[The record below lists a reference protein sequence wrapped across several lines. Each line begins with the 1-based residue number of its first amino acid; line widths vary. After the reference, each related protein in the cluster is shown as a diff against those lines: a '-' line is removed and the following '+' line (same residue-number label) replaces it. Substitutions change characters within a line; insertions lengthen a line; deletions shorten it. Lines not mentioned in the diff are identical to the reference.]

1 MRTASRRPFFR
12 TTAIAIAAAVGLASA
27 PASLALATETA
38 ESVAPADPSTM
49 RIATSGFVDS
59 FNPFTSI
66 YLTPTNSLRYIYE
79 NLVQYSQED
88 GSPIGGL
95 AESWESEEGG
105 AKWVYTIR
113 EGMKWSDDEPITSE
127 DVKWT
132 YEQMMT
138 DEVMATAN
146 GSLVANFES
155 VEAPDD
161 HTLVINLKQPQAAV
175 PGTEIPVV
183 PEHIWSK
190 IDDPG
195 KFANDKDV
203 VGSGPFILK
212 SYSAN
217 QSYVLEANPN
227 FWDGKPELDRI
238 QYVYYTDPD
247 ASIQA
252 LRAGE
257 IDFISGLTPTQFR
270 ALENEEGIT
279 LNSGVGR
286 RYSSLA
292 LNPGFK
298 TRSGEPYGNGNPALH
313 DVAVRQA
320 IRLAIDTDALIKN
333 VMEEQATPA
342 TSFVP
347 ASYEKWMLP
356 EDDPVLVDFDPEA
369 AKKKLDEAGWTL
381 GSDGVREKD
390 GKKLSLRLQIDGS
403 SSTEQALSEYIK
415 PWLGDVGID
424 VKVVSTDGDTLSTE
438 ANAANYDMYFS
449 GWSLGP
455 DPDYQ
460 LGINTCGQLP
470 TKPDGSGGTSQDGYC
485 NPEFDKLYAQQ
496 QVELDEAKRIE
507 LVHEMLAMN
516 YEDSVSVVLYY
527 PNQLEAYRSDRFEG
541 FSKMPTE
548 NGIIANQSGYWGFRT
563 VKSVGEGGGAGSSQT
578 GLWVILG
585 VVVVA
590 GAIGVGVAA
599 NRRKKSADIE

>member
-38 ESVAPADPSTM
+38 ESVAPADPSTL

-88 GSPIGGL
+88 GSPTEGL

-105 AKWVYTIR
+105 SKWVYTIR

-138 DEVMATAN
+138 NEVMGTAN

-161 HTLVINLKQPQAAV
+161 HTFVINLKQPQAAV

-217 QSYVLEANPN
+217 QTIVLEANPN
-227 FWDGKPELDRI
+227 FWRGKPELDRI

-257 IDFISGLTPTQFR
+257 IDLISGLSPTQYR
-270 ALENEEGIT
+270 ALENQDGIT
-279 LNSGVGR
+279 LNSGIGR
-286 RYSSLA
+286 RYSALS

-342 TSFVP
+342 TSFIP

-424 VKVVSTDGDTLSTE
+424 VNVVSTDSDTLSTE

-449 GWSLGP
+449 GWSLLP

-507 LVHEMLAMN
+507 LVHEMQAMN

-548 NGIIANQSGYWGFRT
+548 NGTIANQAGYWGYQT
-563 VKSVGEGGGAGSSQT
+563 VKPVGEGGGAGSSQT

-585 VVVVA
+585 VVVAA

>member
-1 MRTASRRPFFR
+1 MRTASRKPFFR
-12 TTAIAIAAAVGLASA
+12 TTAIAIAAAVGLAAA
-27 PASLALATETA
+27 PPSVALASETA
-38 ESVAPADPSTM
+38 SVEQADASTM

-66 YLTPTNSLRYIYE
+66 YLAPTNALRYIYE

-88 GSPIGGL
+88 GSPTGGL
-95 AESWESEEGG
+95 AEKWESEEDG

-113 EGMKWSDDEPITSE
+113 EGLKWSDDEPITSN

-132 YEQMMT
+132 YEQIMT
-138 DEVMATAN
+138 DEVMASAN

-161 HTLVINLKQPQAAV
+161 HTLVINMKKPQAAV

-212 SYSAN
+212 SYAAN
-217 QSYVLEANPN
+217 QSYELEANPN
-227 FWDGKPELDRI
+227 FWNGKPEIDRI
-238 QYVYYTDPD
+238 QYVYYTDAD

-257 IDFISGLTPTQFR
+257 IDFISGLSPTQYR
-270 ALENEEGIT
+270 ALENQDGIA
-279 LNSGVGR
+279 LNSGIGR
-286 RYSSLA
+286 RYTSLA
-292 LNPGFK
+292 LNPGFH
-298 TRSGEPYGNGNPALH
+298 TRSGEAYGNGNPALH
-313 DVAVRQA
+313 DKAVRQA

-333 VMEEQATPA
+333 VMEDQATAA
-342 TSFVP
+342 TSFIP

-356 EDDPVLVDFDPEA
+356 EDDPAIVKFDPEA
-369 AKKKLDEAGWTL
+369 AKQKLDEAGWKL

-390 GKKLSLRLQIDGS
+390 GKKLNLRLQIDGS
-403 SSTEQALSEYIK
+403 SSTEQALAEYIK
-415 PWLGDVGID
+415 PWLGDVGIG
-424 VKVVSTDGDTLSTE
+424 VKVVSTDSDTLSTE

-470 TKPDGSGGTSQDGYC
+470 TKTDGTGGTSQDGYC
-485 NPEFDKLYAQQ
+485 NPEFDKLYKKQ
-496 QVELDEAKRIE
+496 QVELDESKRIE
-507 LVHEMLAMN
+507 IVHEMLAMN

-541 FSKMPTE
+541 FAKMPTE
-548 NGIIANQSGYWGFRT
+548 NGIIANQSGYWGFQP
-563 VKSVGEGGGAGSSQT
+563 VKSVGEGGASGGPQT
-578 GLWVILG
+578 GLWVVIG
-585 VVVVA
+585 GVVVA
-590 GAIGVGVAA
+590 GVIAVGVAA

>member
-88 GSPIGGL
+88 GSPTEGL

-105 AKWVYTIR
+105 SKWVYTIR

-138 DEVMATAN
+138 DEVMGTAN

-161 HTLVINLKQPQAAV
+161 HTFVINLKQPQAAV

-217 QSYVLEANPN
+217 QTIVLEANPN
-227 FWDGKPELDRI
+227 FWRGKPELDRI

-257 IDFISGLTPTQFR
+257 IDLISGLSPTQYR
-270 ALENEEGIT
+270 ALENQDGIT
-279 LNSGVGR
+279 LNSGIGR
-286 RYSSLA
+286 RYSALS

-424 VKVVSTDGDTLSTE
+424 VNVVSTDSDTLSTE

-449 GWSLGP
+449 GWSLLP

-507 LVHEMLAMN
+507 LVHEMQTMN

-548 NGIIANQSGYWGFRT
+548 NGTIANQAGYWGYQT
-563 VKSVGEGGGAGSSQT
+563 VKPVGEGGGAGSSQT

>member
-38 ESVAPADPSTM
+38 ESVAPADPSTL

-88 GSPIGGL
+88 GSPTEGL

-105 AKWVYTIR
+105 SKWVYTIR

-138 DEVMATAN
+138 NEVMGTAN

-161 HTLVINLKQPQAAV
+161 HTFVINLKQPQAAV

-217 QSYVLEANPN
+217 QTIVLEANPN
-227 FWDGKPELDRI
+227 FWRGKPELDRI

-257 IDFISGLTPTQFR
+257 IDLISGLSPTQYR
-270 ALENEEGIT
+270 ALENQDGIT
-279 LNSGVGR
+279 LNSGIGR
-286 RYSSLA
+286 RYSALS

-342 TSFVP
+342 TSFIP

-424 VKVVSTDGDTLSTE
+424 VNVVSTDSDTLSTE

-449 GWSLGP
+449 GWSLLP

-507 LVHEMLAMN
+507 LVHEMQAMN

-548 NGIIANQSGYWGFRT
+548 NGTIANQAGYWGYQT
-563 VKSVGEGGGAGSSQT
+563 VKPVGEGGGAGSSQT

>member
-1 MRTASRRPFFR
+1 MRTASRKPFFR
-12 TTAIAIAAAVGLASA
+12 TTAIAIAAAVGLAAA
-27 PASLALATETA
+27 PPSIALANETA
-38 ESVAPADPSTM
+38 SVEQADASTM

-66 YLTPTNSLRYIYE
+66 YLAPTNALRYIYE

-88 GSPIGGL
+88 GSPTGGL
-95 AESWESEEGG
+95 AEKWESEEDG
-105 AKWVYTIR
+105 AKWVYTLR
-113 EGMKWSDDEPITSE
+113 EGLKWSDDEPITSK

-132 YEQMMT
+132 YEQIMT
-138 DEVMATAN
+138 DEVMASAN

-161 HTLVINLKQPQAAV
+161 RTLIINMKKPQAAV

-212 SYSAN
+212 SYAAN
-217 QSYVLEANPN
+217 QSYELEANPN
-227 FWDGKPELDRI
+227 FWNGKPEIDRI
-238 QYVYYTDPD
+238 QYVYYTDAD

-257 IDFISGLTPTQFR
+257 IDFISGLTPTQYR
-270 ALENEEGIT
+270 ALENQDGIA
-279 LNSGVGR
+279 LNSGIGR
-286 RYSSLA
+286 RYTSLA
-292 LNPGFK
+292 LNPGFH

-313 DVAVRQA
+313 DKAVRQA
-320 IRLAIDTDALIKN
+320 IRLAIDSDALIKN
-333 VMEEQATPA
+333 VMEDQATAA
-342 TSFVP
+342 TSFIP

-356 EDDPVLVDFDPEA
+356 EDDPAIVKFDPEA
-369 AKKKLDEAGWTL
+369 AKQKLDEAGWKL

-390 GKKLSLRLQIDGS
+390 GKKLNLRLQIDGS
-403 SSTEQALSEYIK
+403 SSSEQALAEYIK
-415 PWLGDVGID
+415 PWLGDVGIG
-424 VKVVSTDGDTLSTE
+424 VKVVSTDSDTLSTE

-460 LGINTCGQLP
+460 LGINTCDQLP
-470 TKPDGSGGTSQDGYC
+470 TKTDGTGGTSQDGYC
-485 NPEFDKLYAQQ
+485 NPEFDKLYKKQ
-496 QVELDEAKRIE
+496 QVELDESKRIE
-507 LVHEMLAMN
+507 IVHEMLAMN

-541 FSKMPTE
+541 FAKMPAE
-548 NGIIANQSGYWGFRT
+548 NGIIANQSGYWGFQP
-563 VKSVGEGGGAGSSQT
+563 VKSVGEGGASGGPQT
-578 GLWVILG
+578 GLWVVIG
-585 VVVVA
+585 GVVVA
-590 GAIGVGVAA
+590 GVIAVGVAA

>member
-1 MRTASRRPFFR
+1 MRTASRKPFFR
-12 TTAIAIAAAVGLASA
+12 TTAIAIAAAVGLAAA
-27 PASLALATETA
+27 PPSVALASETA
-38 ESVAPADPSTM
+38 SVEQADASTM

-66 YLTPTNSLRYIYE
+66 YLAPTNALRYIYE

-88 GSPIGGL
+88 GSPTGGL
-95 AESWESEEGG
+95 AEKWESEEDG
-105 AKWVYTIR
+105 AKWVFTIR
-113 EGMKWSDDEPITSE
+113 EGLKWSDDEPITSK

-132 YEQMMT
+132 YEQIMT
-138 DEVMATAN
+138 DEVMASAN

-161 HTLVINLKQPQAAV
+161 RTLIINMKKPQAAV

-212 SYSAN
+212 SYAAN
-217 QSYVLEANPN
+217 QSYELEANPN
-227 FWDGKPELDRI
+227 FWNGKPEIDRI
-238 QYVYYTDPD
+238 QYVYYTDAD

-257 IDFISGLTPTQFR
+257 IDFISGLSPTQYR
-270 ALENEEGIT
+270 ALENQDGIA
-279 LNSGVGR
+279 LNSGIGR
-286 RYSSLA
+286 RYTSLA
-292 LNPGFK
+292 LNPGFH
-298 TRSGEPYGNGNPALH
+298 TRSGEAYGNGNPALH
-313 DVAVRQA
+313 DKAVRQA
-320 IRLAIDTDALIKN
+320 IRLAIDTDALITN
-333 VMEEQATPA
+333 VMEDQATAA
-342 TSFVP
+342 TSFIP

-356 EDDPVLVDFDPEA
+356 EDDPAIVKFDPEA
-369 AKKKLDEAGWTL
+369 AKQKLDEAGWKL

-390 GKKLSLRLQIDGS
+390 GKKLNLRLQIDGS
-403 SSTEQALSEYIK
+403 SSTEQALAEYIK
-415 PWLGDVGID
+415 PWLGDVGIG
-424 VKVVSTDGDTLSTE
+424 VKVVSTDSDTLSTE

-449 GWSLGP
+449 GWSLSP

-470 TKPDGSGGTSQDGYC
+470 TKTDGTGGTSQDGYC
-485 NPEFDKLYAQQ
+485 NPEFDKLYKQQ
-496 QVELDEAKRIE
+496 QVELDESKRIE
-507 LVHEMLAMN
+507 IVHEMLAMN

-541 FSKMPTE
+541 FAKMPTE
-548 NGIIANQSGYWGFRT
+548 NGIIANQSGYWGFQP
-563 VKSVGEGGGAGSSQT
+563 VKSVGEGGASGGPQT
-578 GLWVILG
+578 GLWVVLG
-585 VVVVA
+585 GVAVA
-590 GAIGVGVAA
+590 GVIAVGVAA

>member
-49 RIATSGFVDS
+49 RIATSGFIDS

-66 YLTPTNSLRYIYE
+66 YLAPTNALRYIYE

-88 GSPIGGL
+88 GSPTEGL

-127 DVKWT
+127 DIKWT

-138 DEVMATAN
+138 NEVMATAN

-195 KFANDKDV
+195 KYANDKDV
-203 VGSGPFILK
+203 VGSGPYILK

-298 TRSGEPYGNGNPALH
+298 TRSGEPYGNGNPALQ

-342 TSFVP
+342 TSFIP

-381 GSDGVREKD
+381 GSDGVRSKD

-449 GWSLGP
+449 GWSMGP

-470 TKPDGSGGTSQDGYC
+470 TQPDGSGGTSQDGYC
-485 NPEFDKLYAQQ
+485 NPEFDKLYEQQ

-563 VKSVGEGGGAGSSQT
+563 VKPVGEGGGAGSSQT

>member
-1 MRTASRRPFFR
+1 MRTASRKPFFR
-12 TTAIAIAAAVGLASA
+12 TTAIAIAAAVGLAAA
-27 PASLALATETA
+27 PPSIALANETA
-38 ESVAPADPSTM
+38 SVEQADASTM

-66 YLTPTNSLRYIYE
+66 YLAPTNALRYIYE

-88 GSPIGGL
+88 GSPTGGL
-95 AESWESEEGG
+95 AEKWESEEDG

-113 EGMKWSDDEPITSE
+113 EGLKWSDDEPITSK

-132 YEQMMT
+132 YEQIMT
-138 DEVMATAN
+138 DEVMASAN

-161 HTLVINLKQPQAAV
+161 RTLIINMKKPQAAV

-212 SYSAN
+212 SYAAN
-217 QSYVLEANPN
+217 QSYELEANPN
-227 FWDGKPELDRI
+227 FWNGKPEIDRI
-238 QYVYYTDPD
+238 QYVYYTDAD

-257 IDFISGLTPTQFR
+257 IDFISGLTPTQYR
-270 ALENEEGIT
+270 ALENQDGIA
-279 LNSGVGR
+279 LNSGIGR
-286 RYSSLA
+286 RYTSLA
-292 LNPGFK
+292 LNPGFH
-298 TRSGEPYGNGNPALH
+298 TRSGEAYGNGNPALH
-313 DVAVRQA
+313 DKAVRQA
-320 IRLAIDTDALIKN
+320 IRLAIDSDALIKN
-333 VMEEQATPA
+333 VMEDQATAA
-342 TSFVP
+342 TSFIP

-356 EDDPVLVDFDPEA
+356 EDDPAIVKFDPEA
-369 AKKKLDEAGWTL
+369 AKQKLDEAGWKL

-390 GKKLSLRLQIDGS
+390 GKKLNLRLQIDGS
-403 SSTEQALSEYIK
+403 SSSEQALAEYIK
-415 PWLGDVGID
+415 PWLGDVGIG
-424 VKVVSTDGDTLSTE
+424 VKVVSTDSDTLSTE

-460 LGINTCGQLP
+460 LGINTCDQLP
-470 TKPDGSGGTSQDGYC
+470 TKTDGTGGTSQDGYC
-485 NPEFDKLYAQQ
+485 NPEFDKLYKKQ
-496 QVELDEAKRIE
+496 QVELDESKRIE
-507 LVHEMLAMN
+507 IVHEMLAMN

-541 FSKMPTE
+541 FAKMPAE
-548 NGIIANQSGYWGFRT
+548 NGIIANQSGYWGFQP
-563 VKSVGEGGGAGSSQT
+563 VKSVGEGGASGGPQT
-578 GLWVILG
+578 GLWVVIG
-585 VVVVA
+585 GVVVA
-590 GAIGVGVAA
+590 GVIAVGVAA

>member
-38 ESVAPADPSTM
+38 ETVAPADPSTL

-66 YLTPTNSLRYIYE
+66 YLAPTNALRYIYE

-95 AESWESEEGG
+95 AESWASEEGG
-105 AKWVYTIR
+105 SKWVYTIR

-138 DEVMATAN
+138 NEVMGTAN

-161 HTLVINLKQPQAAV
+161 HTFVINLKQPQAAV

-257 IDFISGLTPTQFR
+257 IDLISGLSPTQYR
-270 ALENEEGIT
+270 ALENQDGIT
-279 LNSGVGR
+279 LNSGIGR
-286 RYSSLA
+286 RYSALS

-342 TSFVP
+342 TSFIP

-356 EDDPVLVDFDPEA
+356 ENDPVLVDFDPEA

-424 VKVVSTDGDTLSTE
+424 VNVVSTDSDTLSTE

-449 GWSLGP
+449 GWSLLP

-548 NGIIANQSGYWGFRT
+548 NGTIANQAGYWGYQT
-563 VKSVGEGGGAGSSQT
+563 VKPVGEGGGAGSSQT

>member
-1 MRTASRRPFFR
+1 MRTASRKPFFR
-12 TTAIAIAAAVGLASA
+12 TTAIAIAAAVGLAAA
-27 PASLALATETA
+27 PPSIALANETA
-38 ESVAPADPSTM
+38 SVEPADASTM

-66 YLTPTNSLRYIYE
+66 YLAPTNALRYIYE

-88 GSPIGGL
+88 GSPTGGL
-95 AESWESEEGG
+95 AEKWESEEDG
-105 AKWVYTIR
+105 AKWVYTLR
-113 EGMKWSDDEPITSE
+113 EGLKWSDDEPITSE

-132 YEQMMT
+132 YEQIMT
-138 DEVMATAN
+138 DEVMASAN

-161 HTLVINLKQPQAAV
+161 RTLIINMKKPQAAV

-183 PEHIWSK
+183 PKHIWSE

-212 SYSAN
+212 SYAAN
-217 QSYVLEANPN
+217 QSYELEANPN
-227 FWDGKPELDRI
+227 FWNGKPEIDRI
-238 QYVYYTDPD
+238 QYVYYTDAD

-257 IDFISGLTPTQFR
+257 IDFISGLTPTQYR
-270 ALENEEGIT
+270 ALENQDGIA
-279 LNSGVGR
+279 LNSGIGR
-286 RYSSLA
+286 RYTSLA
-292 LNPGFK
+292 LNPGFH

-313 DVAVRQA
+313 DKAVRQA
-320 IRLAIDTDALIKN
+320 IRLAIDSDALIKN
-333 VMEEQATPA
+333 VMEDQATAA
-342 TSFVP
+342 TSFIP

-356 EDDPVLVDFDPEA
+356 EDDPAIVKFDPEA
-369 AKKKLDEAGWTL
+369 AKQKLDEAGWRL

-390 GKKLSLRLQIDGS
+390 GKKLNLRLQIDGS
-403 SSTEQALSEYIK
+403 SSTEQALAEYIK
-415 PWLGDVGID
+415 PWLGDVGIG
-424 VKVVSTDGDTLSTE
+424 VKVVSTDSDTLSTE

-449 GWSLGP
+449 GWSLSP

-460 LGINTCGQLP
+460 LGINTCDQLP
-470 TKPDGSGGTSQDGYC
+470 TKTDGTGGTSQDGYC
-485 NPEFDKLYAQQ
+485 NPEFDKLYKKQ
-496 QVELDEAKRIE
+496 QVELDESKRIE
-507 LVHEMLAMN
+507 IVHEMLAMN

-541 FSKMPTE
+541 FAKMPAE
-548 NGIIANQSGYWGFRT
+548 NGIIANQSGYWGFQP
-563 VKSVGEGGGAGSSQT
+563 VESVGEGGASGGPQT
-578 GLWVILG
+578 GLWVVIG
-585 VVVVA
+585 GVVVA
-590 GAIGVGVAA
+590 GVIAVGVAA

>member
-38 ESVAPADPSTM
+38 ESVAPADPSTL

-88 GSPIGGL
+88 GSPTEGL

-105 AKWVYTIR
+105 SKWVYTIR

-138 DEVMATAN
+138 NEVMGTAN

-161 HTLVINLKQPQAAV
+161 HTFVINLKQPQAAV

-217 QSYVLEANPN
+217 QTIVLEANPN
-227 FWDGKPELDRI
+227 FWRGKPELDRI

-257 IDFISGLTPTQFR
+257 IDLISGLSPTQYR
-270 ALENEEGIT
+270 ALENQDGIT
-279 LNSGVGR
+279 LNSGIGR
-286 RYSSLA
+286 RYSALS

-342 TSFVP
+342 TSFIP

-424 VKVVSTDGDTLSTE
+424 VNVVSTDSDTLSTE
-438 ANAANYDMYFS
+438 ANAANYDMDFS
-449 GWSLGP
+449 ASSLLP

-460 LGINTCGQLP
+460 MGINTCGQLP

-507 LVHEMLAMN
+507 LVHEMQAMN

-548 NGIIANQSGYWGFRT
+548 NGTIANQAGYWGYQT
-563 VKSVGEGGGAGSSQT
+563 VKPVGEGGGAGSSQT

-585 VVVVA
+585 VVVAA

>member
-88 GSPIGGL
+88 GSPTEGL

-105 AKWVYTIR
+105 SKWVYTIR

-138 DEVMATAN
+138 DEVMGTAN

-161 HTLVINLKQPQAAV
+161 HTFVINLKQPQAAV

-217 QSYVLEANPN
+217 QTIVLEANPN
-227 FWDGKPELDRI
+227 FWRGKPELDRI

-257 IDFISGLTPTQFR
+257 IDLISGLSPTQYR
-270 ALENEEGIT
+270 ALENQDGIT
-279 LNSGVGR
+279 LNSGIGR
-286 RYSSLA
+286 RYSALS

-424 VKVVSTDGDTLSTE
+424 VNVVSTDSDTLSTE

-449 GWSLGP
+449 GWSLLP

-507 LVHEMLAMN
+507 LVHEMQAMN

-548 NGIIANQSGYWGFRT
+548 NGTIANQAGYWGYQT
-563 VKSVGEGGGAGSSQT
+563 VKPVGEGGGAGSSQT

>member
-1 MRTASRRPFFR
+1 MRTASRNPFSR
-12 TTAIAIAAAVGLASA
+12 TTAIAIAAAVGLAAA
-27 PASLALATETA
+27 PASVALASETTD
-38 ESVAPADPSTM
+38 SVEQATASTL
-49 RIATSGFVDS
+49 RISTSGFIDS

-66 YLTPTNSLRYIYE
+66 YLAPTNALRYMYE

-88 GSPIGGL
+88 GSPTEGL
-95 AESWESEEGG
+95 AEKWESQDGG

-113 EGMKWSDDEPITSE
+113 GGMKWSDGEPITSE

-146 GSLVANFES
+146 GSLVANFAS

-161 HTLVINLKQPQAAV
+161 HTLVINLKHAQAAV

-217 QSYVLEANPN
+217 ETYVLEANPN
-227 FWDGKPELDRI
+227 FWRGKPEIDRI
-238 QYVYYTDPD
+238 QYVYYTDAD

-252 LRAGE
+252 LRSGQ
-257 IDFISGLTPTQFR
+257 IDFISGLTPTQYR

-286 RYSSLA
+286 RYTSLA
-292 LNPGFK
+292 LNPGFH
-298 TRSGEPYGNGNPALH
+298 TRGGEPYGNGNPALH

-356 EDDPVLVDFDPEA
+356 EDDPVVVDFDPEA
-369 AKKKLDEAGWTL
+369 AKKKLDEAGWKL

-390 GKKLSLRLQIDGS
+390 GTKLNLRLQIDGS
-403 SSTEQALSEYIK
+403 SATEQALAEYIK
-415 PWLGDVGID
+415 PWLGDVGIA

-470 TKPDGSGGTSQDGYC
+470 TKPDGSGGTTQDGYC

-496 QVELDEAKRIE
+496 QIELDEAKRIDI
-507 LVHEMLAMN
+507 VHEMLAMN

-541 FSKMPTE
+541 FAKMPTE
-548 NGIIANQSGYWGFRT
+548 TGIIANQSGYWGFRT
-563 VKSVGEGGGAGSSQT
+563 VKPVGEGGATGGPQT
-578 GLWVILG
+578 GLWVVLG
-585 VVVVA
+585 GVAVA
-590 GAIGVGVAA
+590 GAVGAGVAI